1 MSIIATIIGIILG
14 VFCFSIWTKYMR
26 RTTNK
31 KAEKINENYFIM
43 KKPISKVVFNTI
55 ILILIVAAFALYKQG
70 LIFHDT
76 IIWDILFIIV
86 ILMNLFTIQKAINR
100 KIIVEDER
108 ITDSKGNIFYF
119 HQFTSCRIINMA
131 TILFIDNNPVLK
143 IENDDIGYNVFLKK
157 LKQYNIQIIDMRRK
171 KSI

>member
-14 VFCFSIWTKYMR
+14 VFCFSIWTKYMK

-31 KAEKINENYFIM
+31 KTEKINENYFIM
-43 KKPISKVVFNTI
+43 KKPVSKVVFNTI

-86 ILMNLFTIQKAINR
+86 ILMNLFTIQKSINR

>member
-14 VFCFSIWTKYMR
+14 VFCFSIWTKYMK

-31 KAEKINENYFIM
+31 KTEKINENYFIM
-43 KKPISKVVFNTI
+43 KKPVSKVVFNTI

>member
-14 VFCFSIWTKYMR
+14 VFCFSIWTKYMK

-31 KAEKINENYFIM
+31 KTEKINENYFIM

>member
-31 KAEKINENYFIM
+31 KTEKINENYFIM
-43 KKPISKVVFNTI
+43 KKPVSKVVFNTI

-86 ILMNLFTIQKAINR
+86 ILMNLFTIQKSINR
-100 KIIVEDER
+100 KIIVEDEK

>member
-26 RTTNK
+26 KTTNK
-31 KAEKINENYFIM
+31 KTEKINENYFIM
-43 KKPISKVVFNTI
+43 KKPVSKVVFNTI

-86 ILMNLFTIQKAINR
+86 ILMNLFTIQKSINR

>member
-14 VFCFSIWTKYMR
+14 VFCFSIWTKYMK

-31 KAEKINENYFIM
+31 KTEKINENYFIM

-86 ILMNLFTIQKAINR
+86 ILMNLFTIQKSINR

>member
-14 VFCFSIWTKYMR
+14 VFCFSIWTKYMK

-31 KAEKINENYFIM
+31 KTEKINENYFIM
-43 KKPISKVVFNTI
+43 KKPVSKVVFNTI
-55 ILILIVAAFALYKQG
+55 ILILIVAAFAFYKQG

>member
-31 KAEKINENYFIM
+31 KTEKINENYFIM
-43 KKPISKVVFNTI
+43 KKPVSKVVFNTI

-86 ILMNLFTIQKAINR
+86 ILMNLFTIQKSINR

-131 TILFIDNNPVLK
+131 TILFIDNDPVLK

-157 LKQYNIQIIDMRRK
+157 LKQYNIQIIDMRSK